1 MDYLDLRLIPD
12 GLDSRLDALGELRVA
27 AMADDDFAAVIAAF
41 FHILDY
47 RVERFLAAA
56 YLLLYLDR
64 ALLAADTDAPE
75 AELISDE
82 ADDFAHAAVLDEI
95 VERRESEDDMGVAG
109 IKLRLFNDGLKV
121 RAGLDKLADFFDEQN
136 KLRTRGARVDNG
148 DFLIRLLFE
157 HHIFCGARAVVAAG
171 ELARNSDGNDIALL
185 LEFLLPR
192 MRRRTRRV
200 ARLCTGV
207 HRVDHSVDIEVAVI
221 NKVFISYADSER
233 HGRKHDVLMLLV
245 KAEHITA

>member
-1 MDYLDLRLIPD
+1 
-12 GLDSRLDALGELRVA
+12 
-27 AMADDDFAAVIAAF
+27 MADDDFAAVVAAL

-64 ALLAADTDAPE
+64 ALLAADADAPE

-121 RAGLDKLADFFDEQN
+121 RAGLNKLADFFDEQN
-136 KLRTRGARVDNG
+136 KLRTRGA
-148 DFLIRLLFE
+148 
-157 HHIFCGARAVVAAG
+157 
-171 ELARNSDGNDIALL
+171 
-185 LEFLLPR
+185 
-192 MRRRTRRV
+192 
-200 ARLCTGV
+200 
-207 HRVDHSVDIEVAVI
+207 
-221 NKVFISYADSER
+221 
-233 HGRKHDVLMLLV
+233 
-245 KAEHITA
+245 

>member
-27 AMADDDFAAVIAAF
+27 AMADDDFAAVVATL

-64 ALLAADTDAPE
+64 ALLAADADAPE

-109 IKLRLFNDGLKV
+109 IKLRLF
-121 RAGLDKLADFFDEQN
+121 
-136 KLRTRGARVDNG
+136 
-148 DFLIRLLFE
+148 
-157 HHIFCGARAVVAAG
+157 
-171 ELARNSDGNDIALL
+171 
-185 LEFLLPR
+185 
-192 MRRRTRRV
+192 
-200 ARLCTGV
+200 
-207 HRVDHSVDIEVAVI
+207 
-221 NKVFISYADSER
+221 
-233 HGRKHDVLMLLV
+233 
-245 KAEHITA
+245 

>member
-1 MDYLDLRLIPD
+1 
-12 GLDSRLDALGELRVA
+12 
-27 AMADDDFAAVIAAF
+27 MADDDFAAVVAAL

-109 IKLRLFNDGLKV
+109 IKLT
-121 RAGLDKLADFFDEQN
+121 DFFDEQN

-148 DFLIRLLFE
+148 DFLIGLLFE

-207 HRVDHSVDIEVAVI
+207 HRVDHSVNIDVAVV
-221 NKVFISYADSER
+221 NKVFVSNADSER
-233 HGRKHDVLMLLV
+233 HGRKHDILMLLV